1 MSEEFRNH
9 IVPGFRIIKTSLAVL
24 ICLTFFDLINYE
36 NPIYASIACILTMRT
51 TVTETTQSGFDR
63 IIGTILGGV
72 ISLLILVLPLDNVY
86 QPLVLSL
93 AVLIDM
99 MVSKWF
105 NFRASVFSMSGVI
118 ILITLLSHGSSSQT
132 AITYVSVR
140 VAETMVG
147 ITIALLINRFVNPVI
162 EKEN

>member
-1 MSEEFRNH
+1 
-9 IVPGFRIIKTSLAVL
+9 
-24 ICLTFFDLINYE
+24 
-36 NPIYASIACILTMRT
+36 
-51 TVTETTQSGFDR
+51 
-63 IIGTILGGV
+63 
-72 ISLLILVLPLDNVY
+72 
-86 QPLVLSL
+86 
-93 AVLIDM
+93 
-99 MVSKWF
+99 
-105 NFRASVFSMSGVI
+105 MSGVI